1 MQSLAAASS
10 PFRRHDSVPPADTG
24 PAGARRDRGARG
36 PRDNRLHHRLRPV
49 ALALVIAA
57 VWTGGVRPAA
67 AQLRLVSWNV
77 AGLAGNT
84 DAIRETFAII
94 ATDDLSDF
102 AVAPHLI
109 LMQEV
114 ESGNQNTLRVLAEQA
129 TGLDYA
135 IATYT
140 NASEDGSG
148 GAQALLYRPD
158 SLAEV
163 TAGHRDLIT
172 GAGRRADRWRM
183 RWLAADEAEGTIWV
197 YSAHLKASPGE
208 SNEAQR
214 LEGARVLR
222 DDIATIPAGA
232 NIILVG
238 DLNLYSNLEP
248 AFAELLEPGPNPL
261 FDPLGGG
268 SWDGPG
274 NAIKHSQSPRAS
286 AGGGLVGGGLDDRF
300 DFVLPSITLDDGN
313 GLAVLVETYR
323 SVGNDGQH
331 YNTSIND
338 GTNTYFPDDIPTSN
352 ALADALFV
360 ASDHLPVLVD
370 FAVPAVLEATLP
382 TDLGRV
388 IRGASFLV
396 PASFEN
402 ATPVQIASATD
413 QIFISWTTTGALV
426 GGGVALANPLD
437 GPQSLPAALVTP
449 VAGVVTGTI
458 ELTTE
463 AEGVLDPFRS
473 LPTQATVLRPVDPS
487 FAAKGPVT
495 EFELDVTATVDG
507 PPVDIDVTIHNLG
520 FDDLQSRLDLDS
532 VDGLA
537 DGLALDGPLATGAG
551 ELAILPL
558 RFDPT
563 GLVPGIVE
571 VPLVLTVSD
580 EDLPGET
587 TRALQLLVRVT
598 VDGDGNPYDLDGDG
612 TVGFNDLLA
621 VLSAF
626 GPCPAP
632 PADCPA
638 DFDASGAVDFGDLL
652 EILAAFGG

>member
-1 MQSLAAASS
+1 M
-10 PFRRHDSVPPADTG
+10 
-24 PAGARRDRGARG
+24 
-36 PRDNRLHHRLRPV
+36 
-49 ALALVIAA
+49 LALVIAA
-57 VWTGGVRPAA
+57 AWTGGLRPAA
-67 AQLRLVSWNV
+67 AQLRLVSWNI

-84 DAIRETFAII
+84 TAIRDTLAII

-102 AVAPHLI
+102 AVAPHVI
-109 LMQEV
+109 LLQEV
-114 ESGNQNTLRVLAEQA
+114 ESGNQNTLVVLAEQA

-148 GAQALLYRPD
+148 GAQAMLYRTD

-183 RWLAADEAEGTIWV
+183 RWLAADEDEGTIWI
-197 YSAHLKASPGE
+197 YSAHLKASPGG

-214 LEGARVLR
+214 LQGAQVLR
-222 DDIATIPAGA
+222 DDIATIPSGA
-232 NIILVG
+232 NIILAG

-248 AFAELLEPGPNPL
+248 AFAELLEPGTNPL

-268 SWDGPG
+268 SWNGPS

-286 AGGGLVGGGLDDRF
+286 SGGGLVGGGLDDRF
-300 DFVLPSITLDDGN
+300 DFVLPSMTLDDGH
-313 GLAVLVETYR
+313 GLAILGDTYR

-331 YNTSIND
+331 YDTSINA

-352 ALADALFV
+352 DLADALFI
-360 ASDHLPVLVD
+360 ASDHLPLLVD
-370 FAVPAVLEATLP
+370 FQVPAVLEATLP

-388 IRGASFLV
+388 IRGASLLV
-396 PASFEN
+396 PATFEN
-402 ATPVQIASATD
+402 ATPVEIASATD
-413 QIFISWTTTGALV
+413 QIFISWSTTGALV

-437 GPQSLPAALVTP
+437 GPQPLTAALVTP
-449 VAGVVTGTI
+449 VAGIVTGTI
-458 ELTTE
+458 ELTTD

-473 LPTQATVLRPVDPS
+473 LPTQATVLRPIDPS
-487 FAAKGPVT
+487 FAIKGPVT
-495 EFELDVTATVDG
+495 ELELDVAATVDG
-507 PPVDIDVTIHNLG
+507 PPVDIDVIIHNLS
-520 FDDLQSRLDLDS
+520 FDGMQSRLDLDV

-537 DGLALDGPLATGAG
+537 DGLALDGPLAAGAE

-558 RFDPT
+558 RFDPA
-563 GLVPGIVE
+563 GLLPGVFE
-571 VPLVLTVSD
+571 VPLIITVSD

-587 TRALQLLVRVT
+587 SRELQLLVRVS
-598 VDGDGNPYDLDGDG
+598 VDGEANPYDLDGDG
-612 TVGFNDLLA
+612 IVGFNDLLS

-638 DFDASGAVDFGDLL
+638 DFDGGGAVDFGDLL
-652 EILAAFGG
+652 EILAAFGS